1 MSTNYSELT
10 FNSSDDLA
18 KLQQRVVELE
28 AKNAEYERAEQ
39 LLRALVEGTAAAT
52 NADFL
57 KLLVCKLAV
66 ALNVRYA
73 FITECIDPK
82 PRTQATRLRTL
93 AFWMGHAIGD
103 NFEYAVTGT
112 PCERV
117 TAEKSCCFY
126 PSNIQS
132 LFPTDQHL
140 FDLHA
145 ESYIG
150 IPLLDSEE
158 NLMGHLAALD
168 NKPMENRDYLESIL
182 RIFTARA
189 AGEMERKQTEEA
201 LRESSLDLAKTLHE
215 LRRTQLHLV
224 QSEKMSALGQLV
236 AGIAH
241 EINNPVTFI
250 QGNLFPVQ
258 QYIWDLLN
266 LLNLYQAHFPQAT
279 PEIQREMEAID
290 LPFLQEDSVRL
301 IESMQVGTT
310 RIEEIV
316 QSLRLF
322 SRLDE
327 AEIKAVNIHDGVD
340 STLMFLDNRLK
351 STDNKTAITVL
362 KEYGDLPLVECY
374 AGYLNQVLMNIVVN
388 AIDALD
394 LLQKN
399 SSNDTNPT
407 IKIRT
412 EFSTPDHVTIS
423 IADNGFGMD
432 EIVKNQIFNPFFTTK
447 PVGKS
452 TGMGMS
458 ISYQIVTEKHGGTL
472 QCKSSPGEGTEFI
485 IEIPI
490 RLSVGERE
498 NLQQFNE
505 M

>member
-1 MSTNYSELT
+1 MFTNYSELT

-18 KLQQRVVELE
+18 KLQQRFVELE
-28 AKNAEYERAEQ
+28 AKNAEYERADRV
-39 LLRALVEGTAAAT
+39 LRALVEGTAAAT

-66 ALNVRYA
+66 ALDVRYT

-82 PRTQATRLRTL
+82 PKKQATRLRTL
-93 AFWMGHAIGD
+93 AFWMGQAIGD
-103 NFEYAVTGT
+103 NFEYALTGT

-117 TAEKSCCFY
+117 TEEKSCGFY
-126 PSNIQS
+126 PNNIQS

-140 FDLHA
+140 FQLQVV
-145 ESYIG
+145 SYIG
-150 IPLLDSEE
+150 IPLLDSEG

-168 NKPMENRDYLESIL
+168 DKPMENRDYLESIM

-189 AGEMERKQTEEA
+189 AAEMERKQTEEA
-201 LRESSLDLAKTLHE
+201 LRESSEHLAKALHE
-215 LRRTQLHLV
+215 LKQAQLHLV

-258 QYIWDLLN
+258 QYIQDLLN
-266 LLNLYQAHFPQAT
+266 LLNLYQAHFPNAT
-279 PEIQREMEAID
+279 LEIQREIEAID
-290 LPFLQEDSVRL
+290 LPFIQEDSMRL
-301 IESMQVGTT
+301 IGSMQVGTA
-310 RIEEIV
+310 RIDEIV
-316 QSLRLF
+316 RSLRLF

-362 KEYGDLPLVECY
+362 KEYGDIPLVECY
-374 AGYLNQVLMNIVVN
+374 AGYLNQVFMNVLVN
-388 AIDALD
+388 AIDALEIF
-394 LLQKN
+394 QEN
-399 SSNDTNPT
+399 TSNDLNPT

-412 EFSTPDHVTIS
+412 EFSTPDHVIIY

-432 EIVKNQIFNPFFTTK
+432 EIVKNQLFNPFFTTK
-447 PVGKS
+447 PVGKG

-458 ISYQIVTEKHGGTL
+458 ISYQIVTEKHRGTL

-485 IEIPI
+485 IKIPI
-490 RLSVGERE
+490 RLESIA
-498 NLQQFNE
+498 
-505 M
+505 